1 MWAIV
6 AMPVLQAL
14 CLLNSPWLQASSW
27 RRVAAGGSSPRMQL
41 DAQDAAME
49 AAAVAA
55 VVRQAQEEAVEEA
68 SQDELQLS
76 NIDVDLAL
84 ALGETSPS
92 VIDAEAD
99 AVFEAT
105 DLDGDGTISFSE
117 LSYHMSAVGYSSTV
131 ISLAFGVLDTDL
143 DGSVSPAELR
153 NCFHRFESSALRIA
167 LGLAVG
173 RQSSTLESPEEG
185 DVRSALAEEMFSML
199 DEDGDGAISPAELRG
214 HLMAKGYARSTVDEI
229 FRALDLNADGQIS
242 PDELCTSFVR
252 CEYSALRLAL
262 GVKAL
267 P

>member
-1 MWAIV
+1 
-6 AMPVLQAL
+6 
-14 CLLNSPWLQASSW
+14 
-27 RRVAAGGSSPRMQL
+27 
-41 DAQDAAME
+41 ME

-214 HLMAKGYARSTVDEI
+214 HLMAKGYARSLPSPPTSLP
-229 FRALDLNADGQIS
+229 FTSPHLLPASPLSTPPASLCAALKS
-242 PDELCTSFVR
+242 PALKPRVAGRPSTRSFVR
-252 CEYSALRLAL
+252 SI
-262 GVKAL
+262 
-267 P
+267 